1 MKRIQSKQHKIGTYE
16 ISKVSLSVFDDKRFV
31 LVDLKRFSQKEEI
44 LTGDRRFAQ
53 SGIGAYK

>member
-1 MKRIQSKQHKIGTYE
+1 MILEE
-16 ISKVSLSVFDDKRFV
+16 ILK
-31 LVDLKRFSQKEEI
+31 DLNRFSQKEEI